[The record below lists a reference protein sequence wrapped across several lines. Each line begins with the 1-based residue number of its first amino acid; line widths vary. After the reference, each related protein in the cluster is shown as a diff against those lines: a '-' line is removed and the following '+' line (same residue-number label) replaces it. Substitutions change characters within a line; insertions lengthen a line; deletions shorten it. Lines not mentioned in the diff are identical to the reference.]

1 MSPKKDHRFQSSESL
16 LRKKKQIKKH
26 LVDNKPVLNFDDT
39 ISKMSQNCSRMGAGF
54 KFDRVLVMSTNWGTH
69 CTTAIKAKK
78 KKRLFSL
85 ISCHKNS
92 WSNQWP
98 NFRSMLQFL
107 GSVTNF
113 RGSYTHIFGKKIL
126 SAMPECMYI
135 RRQLSMPV
143 SCASRKSAFIS
154 WKCTHVVY

>member
-85 ISCHKNS
+85 ISCYKNS

-113 RGSYTHIFGKKIL
+113 RGSYTHIFGNKNPFCHVRMHVY
-126 SAMPECMYI
+126 SAPTFY
-135 RRQLSMPV
+135 
-143 SCASRKSAFIS
+143 ASLMRFP
-154 WKCTHVVY
+154 